1 MFDNLTKRFH
11 NLFRNIAGYGRLSEK
26 NMEDSFRR
34 IRTSL
39 LEADVNY
46 KVVIDFIARV
56 RSQAKG
62 RKVLNSITPAQ
73 MLIKI
78 VYDELTALL
87 GGGGAG
93 LDFSGNPAIIMI
105 AGLHGSGKTT
115 SCAKLARRFLEME
128 KKPLLAALDMQR
140 PAAVEQLEMLGK
152 QMGVEVCKPGKSRN
166 MVSACEQAVKQAKK
180 SSADVVILDTA
191 GRWHIEEDLV
201 KELEVIKKRFAPGE
215 ILLTVDATTGQD
227 AVNIAGQFNDRLD
240 ITGYILTKVDGD
252 SRGGAAVSIRAVTGK
267 PIKFMGVGERPA
279 DLQEF
284 FPDRIASRILGMGD
298 ILTLVEK
305 IEKVTSQEEKD
316 KKARQKKKKQ
326 DINLEDFL
334 KSIKQIRKIAP
345 LADMMKMLP
354 VGGALSGMGK
364 RPDREM
370 KKIEAIISSM
380 TTEER
385 RNPDILDGSRRKRV
399 AEGSGSTAHDI
410 NLLIQRFA
418 KMKKSMKKMQNNM
431 GPGGQLGQLGK
442 MGKLKIPRR
451 PFPPRW

>member
-11 NLFRNIAGYGRLSEK
+11 ALFRNIAGYGRLSEK

-46 KVVIDFIARV
+46 KVVVDFIARV
-56 RSQAKG
+56 RNQAKG
-62 RKVLNSITPAQ
+62 RRVISSITPAQ

-78 VYDELTALL
+78 VYDELVELL
-87 GGGGAG
+87 GKDSVG
-93 LDFSGNPAIIMI
+93 LDLAGVPSIIMI

-115 SCAKLARRFLEME
+115 SCAKLAQRFLEME
-128 KKPLLAALDMQR
+128 KKPLLVALDMQR
-140 PAAVEQLEMLGK
+140 PAAVEQLEMLGN
-152 QMGVEVCKPGKSRN
+152 QLGVEVFTPGKN
-166 MVSACEQAVKQAKK
+166 KNAVNVCEQAVRQAKK
-180 SSADVVILDTA
+180 SSADVIILDTA
-191 GRWHIEEDLV
+191 GRWHIEDDLV
-201 KELEVIKKRFAPGE
+201 KELEVIKQRFSPRE
-215 ILLTVDATTGQD
+215 ILLAVDATTGQD
-227 AVNIAGQFNDRLD
+227 AVNIAGQFNDRLG
-240 ITGYILTKVDGD
+240 ISGYILTKADGD

-267 PIKFMGVGERPA
+267 PIKFIGVGERPA

-284 FPDRIASRILGMGD
+284 YPERIASRILGMGD
-298 ILTLVEK
+298 ILTLVER
-305 IEKVTSQEEKD
+305 IEKITRKEEKE

-326 DINLEDFL
+326 DLNLEDFL

-345 LADMMKMLP
+345 LAEMMKMMPMGNVL
-354 VGGALSGMGK
+354 GGMGK
-364 RPDREM
+364 RPDREL

-380 TTEER
+380 TIEER

-399 AEGSGSTAHDI
+399 AEGSGTTPHDI

-418 KMKKSMKKMQNNM
+418 KMKKSMKKMQKNQ
-431 GPGGQLGQLGK
+431 GIGGLGQLGK
-442 MGKLKIPRR
+442 MGKLQMPRK